1 MACRTQQRVGVS
13 CSRCG
18 PRAVF
23 GRCGHAF
30 HMPCLMKWLESR
42 TDATGQICPL
52 CRQPWEFVEFKSPSR
67 GEPAPPVAAAA
78 AAAAGAA
85 APAETPADGEADAAE
100 GSDMQSGGSSVMDF
114 DLSDA
119 TH

>member
-1 MACRTQQRVGVS
+1 MSTSSHCPVG
-13 CSRCG
+13 REF
-18 PRAVF
+18 RAVF

-67 GEPAPPVAAAA
+67 REPAAAA
-78 AAAAGAA
+78 AQAEAPADREEGGAA
-85 APAETPADGEADAAE
+85 DASDRSN
-100 GSDMQSGGSSVMDF
+100 SDMQSGGSSVMDF

>member
-1 MACRTQQRVGVS
+1 MRLEF
-13 CSRCG
+13 
-18 PRAVF
+18 RAVF

-42 TDATGQICPL
+42 TDATAQICPL

-67 GEPAPPVAAAA
+67 REP
-78 AAAAGAA
+78 AAAGEAA
-85 APAETPADGEADAAE
+85 QAEGPEDAAE
-100 GSDMQSGGSSVMDF
+100 DAADASDRGSSDAQSGGSSVMDF